1 MTWPASLVR
10 LVLLSTWTATLKIGA
25 AGLSAKFMPKLHEV
39 TSQNNTILIFKTTK
53 NLNLK

>member
-1 MTWPASLVR
+1 M
-10 LVLLSTWTATLKIGA
+10 KIGA

-39 TSQNNTILIFKTTK
+39 TSQNNITLIFKTKK